1 MQVAFPRRHTTFHGA
16 CGGVAFEARKP
27 MSRARSPID
36 DLRLAIDCLPVRTRR
51 AMLDGIRSSEI
62 IVGAYSDRAG
72 GVCPM
77 LAAHRCGGRTSFV
90 SFAHAWD
97 RFAEA
102 RRARRATP
110 RELRILEG
118 QLEASLLAED
128 ALRPRGRDRRA
139 RGAARGA
146 RRRATAG
153 GPGGGDAPRPLGVA
167 ARGAAPRGGA
177 RPGPPRGRARSAPR
191 ARADRLSS
199 ATARSGPRPVRGKG
213 RAHPGDA
220 RRRRDLLSA
229 RRTRT
234 PGTEG
239 GRLP

>member
-1 MQVAFPRRHTTFHGA
+1 
-16 CGGVAFEARKP
+16 

-97 RFAEA
+97 RFAKA

-118 QLEASLLAED
+118 QLEASLLAEERYD
-128 ALRPRGRDRRA
+128 LGAAIADHEALRAAHAAQRRPRAPGEATRRGRWAWLRPGRRSPEEARALDRLDAELEALRA
-139 RGAARGA
+139 RE
-146 RRRATAG
+146 
-153 GPGGGDAPRPLGVA
+153 PIV
-167 ARGAAPRGGA
+167 
-177 RPGPPRGRARSAPR
+177 
-191 ARADRLSS
+191 
-199 ATARSGPRPVRGKG
+199 
-213 RAHPGDA
+213 
-220 RRRRDLLSA
+220 
-229 RRTRT
+229 
-234 PGTEG
+234 
-239 GRLP
+239 